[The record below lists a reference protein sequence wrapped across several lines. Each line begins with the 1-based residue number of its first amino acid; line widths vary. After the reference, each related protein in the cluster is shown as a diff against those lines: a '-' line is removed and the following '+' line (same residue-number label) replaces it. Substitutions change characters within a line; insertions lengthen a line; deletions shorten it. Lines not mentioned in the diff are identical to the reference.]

1 MVILLLGSNL
11 GDRLSNLNEAYNKIS
26 ESTREILISS
36 SIYETEPW
44 GFQHKNLFLNQVL
57 VVNTDLSPES
67 LLHLLFNIEKELGRK
82 RRQKSFQAR
91 IIDIDILFYDDL
103 IISTNE
109 LEIPHPKLHE
119 RRFVLEPLNEI
130 LPYLIHPVLLKSV
143 ARLLKESKD
152 PLLVRKFLEKK
163 L

>member
-44 GFQHKNLFLNQVL
+44 GFQHQNLFLNQVL

-103 IISTNE
+103 IISTNK
-109 LEIPHPKLHE
+109 LKIPHPKLHE

>member
-1 MVILLLGSNL
+1 MIILLLGSNL
-11 GDRLSNLNEAYNKIS
+11 GDRLSNLNKAYNKIS
-26 ESTREILISS
+26 ESTREILVSS

-67 LLHLLFNIEKELGRK
+67 LLHLLLKIEKELGRK
-82 RRQKSFQAR
+82 RRQKRFQAR

-103 IISTNE
+103 IISTNK
-109 LEIPHPKLHE
+109 LKIPHPKLHE

-130 LPYLIHPVLLKSV
+130 LPDLIHPVLLKSV

-152 PLLVRKFLEKK
+152 PLLVRKLFEKK

>member
-44 GFQHKNLFLNQVL
+44 GFQHQNLFLNQVL

>member
-44 GFQHKNLFLNQVL
+44 GFRHQNLFLNQVL

-67 LLHLLFNIEKELGRK
+67 LLHLLLNIEKELGRK

-103 IISTNE
+103 IISTNK
-109 LEIPHPKLHE
+109 LKIPHPKLHE

-130 LPYLIHPVLLKSV
+130 LPDLIHPVLLKSV